1 VVKRATIIGAGLV
14 GSLWALFMAKR
25 GYQVT
30 VFERRPDMRKLNTGG
45 GRSINLA
52 LSDRGL
58 KALKTLG
65 LESKIRDMAIP
76 MHGRLIH
83 LPDGSIGGLQPYGE
97 QGQYI
102 NSISRGGLNE
112 LLMNEAEQLG
122 NVTFQFN
129 TRSLDIDKGKNEVLL
144 ENTETG
150 EQFTTQS
157 DVMFATDGAFSAV
170 RTSMEKTDR
179 FDYSQYYLPHGYKE
193 LSIPAADNGGFR
205 MDPSALHI
213 WPRKSFMLI
222 ALPNLDGSFTC
233 TLFLAFD
240 GEVAFEHLKT
250 EDQVKAFFKEYFP
263 DVVTL
268 MPNYVEEFFTNPTS
282 SLVTV
287 KCFPW
292 VYGNKIALMGD
303 AAHAIVPF
311 YGQGMNAGF
320 EDCSVL
326 NELAT
331 ELRED
336 WPAVLEAYQQSRKPN
351 ADGIAE
357 LAIKNFI
364 EMRDLVSDPF
374 FQLQKAVEKQL
385 HRKHPERY
393 VPLYTMVTFSELP
406 YAEALRRAQLHDSF
420 FAEARHDSMAQVA
433 SVPDK
438 EASQAL
444 IDAWVD
450 EIEKRY

>member
-1 VVKRATIIGAGLV
+1 MKRATIIGAGLV

-25 GYQVT
+25 GYKVD
-30 VFERRPDMRKLNTGG
+30 VYERRPDMRKLNLGG

-58 KALKTLG
+58 KALKAVG

-83 LPDGSIGGLQPYGE
+83 MADGTIGGLQPYGE
-97 QGQYI
+97 KGQYI

-112 LLMNEAEQLG
+112 LLMNEAEK
-122 NVTFQFN
+122 NPHVTFHFN
-129 TRSLDIDKGKNEVLL
+129 IRSIEIDRAQNEVLL
-144 ENTETG
+144 ENLETQQ
-150 EQFTTQS
+150 QFTTQS
-157 DVMFATDGAFSAV
+157 DVVFATDGAYSAV
-170 RTSMEKTDR
+170 RGSMEKTDR
-179 FDYSQYYLPHGYKE
+179 FDYSQHYLPHGYKE
-193 LSIPAADNGGFR
+193 LSIPPAAGGGFLLE
-205 MDPSALHI
+205 PNALHI

-233 TLFLAFD
+233 TLFLAFE
-240 GEVAFEHLKT
+240 GETSFEHLKT
-250 EDQVKAFFKEYFP
+250 EDQVNAFFKEHFA
-263 DVVTL
+263 DVVPL
-268 MPNYVEEFFTNPTS
+268 IPNLAEDFFANPTP

-292 VYGNKIALMGD
+292 VYGNKMALMGD

-326 NELAT
+326 DELAT
-331 ELRED
+331 ELKED
-336 WPAVLEAYQQSRKPN
+336 WPRVLDAYQHSRKPN

-357 LAIKNFI
+357 LAVKNFV
-364 EMRDLVSDPF
+364 EMRDLVADPF
-374 FQLQKAVEKQL
+374 FQLQKQVEKQL
-385 HRKHPERY
+385 HRRHPERY
-393 VPLYTMVTFSELP
+393 LPLYTMVTFSDLP
-406 YAEALRRAQLHDSF
+406 YAEALRRAQVHDSF
-420 FAEARHDSMAQVA
+420 FVEAGEDMMLMVINDPQAEASN
-433 SVPDK
+433 
-438 EASQAL
+438 AL
-444 IDAWVD
+444 MDEWVD

>member
-1 VVKRATIIGAGLV
+1 MKRATIIGAGLV

-25 GYQVT
+25 GYKVD
-30 VFERRPDMRKLNTGG
+30 VYERRPDMRKLNLGG

-58 KALKTLG
+58 KALKAVG

-83 LPDGSIGGLQPYGE
+83 MADGTIGGLQPYGE
-97 QGQYI
+97 KGQYI

-112 LLMNEAEQLG
+112 LLMTEAEKNP
-122 NVTFQFN
+122 NVVFHFN
-129 TRSLDIDKGKNEVLL
+129 TRSVEINKELNEVLL
-144 ENTETG
+144 ENLETQ

-157 DVMFATDGAFSAV
+157 DVVFATDGAYSAL
-170 RTSMEKTDR
+170 RGSMEKTDR
-179 FDYSQYYLPHGYKE
+179 FDYSQQYLPHGYKE
-193 LSIPAADNGGFR
+193 LSIPPAEGGGFLLE
-205 MDPSALHI
+205 PNALHI

-233 TLFLAFD
+233 TLFLAFE
-240 GEVAFEHLKT
+240 GKVSFEHLKT
-250 EDQVKAFFKEYFP
+250 ESQVEAFFKEHFA
-263 DVVTL
+263 DVVPL
-268 MPNYVEEFFTNPTS
+268 MPNLVEDFFANPTP

-292 VYGNKIALMGD
+292 VYAGKMALMGD

-326 NELAT
+326 DELAT
-331 ELRED
+331 ELKED
-336 WPAVLEAYQQSRKPN
+336 WPAVLDAYQHSRKPN

-357 LAIKNFI
+357 LAVKNFV
-364 EMRDLVSDPF
+364 EMRDLVADPF
-374 FQLQKAVEKQL
+374 FQLQKQVEKHL
-385 HRKHPERY
+385 HRRHPERY
-393 VPLYTMVTFSELP
+393 LPLYTMVTFSDLP
-406 YAEALRRAQLHDSF
+406 YSEALRRAQVHDNF
-420 FAEARHDSMAQVA
+420 FVEAGEDMMFMVA
-433 SVPDK
+433 NNPQTDESC
-438 EASQAL
+438 AL
-444 IDAWVD
+444 MDEWMN

>member
-1 VVKRATIIGAGLV
+1 MV

-25 GYQVT
+25 GYKVDIY
-30 VFERRPDMRKLNTGG
+30 ERRPDMRKLNTGG

-58 KALKTLG
+58 KALKAVG
-65 LESKIRDMAIP
+65 LEGQIRDMAIP

-97 QGQYI
+97 KGQYI

-112 LLMNEAEQLG
+112 LLMDEAEKHQ
-122 NVTFQFN
+122 NVSFHFN
-129 TRSLDIDKGKNEVLL
+129 TRSIDIDRAQNEVLL
-144 ENTETG
+144 ENTETS

-157 DVMFATDGAFSAV
+157 DVIFATDGAFSAV
-170 RTSMEKTDR
+170 RGSMEKTDR
-179 FDYSQYYLPHGYKE
+179 FDYSQHYLPHGYKE
-193 LSIPAADNGGFR
+193 LSIRATEDGGFR
-205 MDPSALHI
+205 MEPNALHI

-233 TLFLAFD
+233 TLFLAFN
-240 GEVAFEHLKT
+240 GNVSFEHLNT
-250 EDQVKAFFKEYFP
+250 EVEVKAFFKEYFP

-268 MPNYVEEFFTNPTS
+268 MPNYVEEFFANPTS

-287 KCFPW
+287 KCYPW
-292 VYGNKIALMGD
+292 VYGDKIALMGD

-311 YGQGMNAGF
+311 YGQGMNSGF

-326 NELAT
+326 HELAA
-331 ELRED
+331 ELKED
-336 WPAVLEAYQQSRKPN
+336 WPAVLEAYQQNRKPD

-357 LAIKNFI
+357 LAVKNFI

-374 FQLQKAVEKQL
+374 FQLQKQVEKQL
-385 HRKHPERY
+385 HLRHPERY

-406 YAEALRRAQLHDSF
+406 YAEALRRAQVHDSF
-420 FAEARHDSMAQVA
+420 FVEAGQDMMVMVA
-433 SVPDK
+433 TEPDT
-438 EASQAL
+438 EASQEV
-444 IDAWVD
+444 IDNWVG